1 MIIIFNKDFFQLL
14 PNKRKARKTHHQL
27 TDISVKGPKE

>member
-14 PNKRKARKTHHQL
+14 PNKSKAREAHHQL